1 MELKARVCYQQSSA
15 SGQKL
20 VFEVGSG
27 WVHSPYPEPSTPHFG
42 YHSVGV
48 PMVDS
53 CGLCLQT
60 RVGSLFL
67 YLLLTQKFTRWR
79 IELERSLWSGKK
91 SICDEREMTHSPRQ
105 RVFTQLEPFLLSSS
119 DVFSVLH
126 FYGLFLPAPGE
137 LFGSDTQQCL

>member
-1 MELKARVCYQQSSA
+1 MDRSLCLRWAVDGYTVPTLNHPLPTLGITVWACPW
-15 SGQKL
+15 L
-20 VFEVGSG
+20 TPVGSACK
-27 WVHSPYPEPSTPHFG
+27 PG
-42 YHSVGV
+42 Y
-48 PMVDS
+48 
-53 CGLCLQT
+53 
-60 RVGSLFL
+60 LFL

>member
-60 RVGSLFL
+60 RVFVSVFAPNSEVHKVADRTRKKPLEWEKE
-67 YLLLTQKFTRWR
+67 YL
-79 IELERSLWSGKK
+79 
-91 SICDEREMTHSPRQ
+91 
-105 RVFTQLEPFLLSSS
+105 
-119 DVFSVLH
+119 
-126 FYGLFLPAPGE
+126 
-137 LFGSDTQQCL
+137 